1 MRHAAASVFDSGMS
15 FGFCALV
22 VRLREGKNQFRYKYL
37 NPCRMRS
44 VEALKVAG
52 FGKERRLQPLARRSL
67 HIGLENR
74 RTLIAYPG
82 FESLVSR
89 HITSTEPAFWRALLF
104 LAFGK
109 NLSAEVIVSASFGVA
124 CATRV
129 LSHSAT

>member
-1 MRHAAASVFDSGMS
+1 MRHAAASVFGSGMS

-22 VRLREGKNQFRYKYL
+22 VRLGEGKNQFRYKYL

-89 HITSTEPAFWRALLF
+89 HITSTEPAIGGLCCFWGL
-104 LAFGK
+104 GK
-109 NLSAEVIVSASFGVA
+109 TSAQ
-124 CATRV
+124 R
-129 LSHSAT
+129 